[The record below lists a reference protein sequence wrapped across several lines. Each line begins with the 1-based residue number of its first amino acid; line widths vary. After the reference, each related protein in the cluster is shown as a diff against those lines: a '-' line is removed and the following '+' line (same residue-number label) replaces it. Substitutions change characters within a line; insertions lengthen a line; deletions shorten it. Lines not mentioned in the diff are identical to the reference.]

1 MFSLTGEKRTVRR
14 IKVAIALVFA
24 ISLLGLMPAR
34 SMAYPPWVAKAK
46 KFGAKD
52 CTFCHVEPEGG
63 PPWNAR
69 GTWLIKEKEKRNAD
83 AIDVEWLAD
92 YKPGPEKPA
101 DKPAPGK
108 KEEPKTEPEK
118 PATATSAEQELLN
131 LEREWLEAYIKRD
144 VVAMERILADD
155 FLIVYPDGNMLTRAD
170 EIAALRKPAPAGGTP
185 ALAAEE
191 SKVRVYGDAAVITG
205 ILAQKGTHAD
215 GPSKGTAFESRD
227 RYTDVYVKRAGRWQV
242 VSSQLT
248 AIKPKQSVGAAF
260 DLDTGTLDSF
270 VGQYE
275 LPMFKLAVTRE
286 GNRLYG
292 QPPGD
297 VRKELVAVSEN
308 EFLVAGEKQ
317 DPGGPHYLTAR
328 FTFVKD
334 KQTGQVTG
342 VKVHVAGQSHEGRKV
357 Q

>member
-1 MFSLTGEKRTVRR
+1 
-14 IKVAIALVFA
+14 LVFA
-24 ISLLGLMPAR
+24 ISLVGLLASR

-69 GTWLIKEKEKRNAD
+69 GNWLIKEKEKRNAD
-83 AIDVEWLAD
+83 AIDVEWLAE
-92 YKPGPEKPA
+92 YKPGAEEPA
-101 DKPAPGK
+101 EKPAPGK
-108 KEEPKTEPEK
+108 TGEPKAEPAK

-144 VVAMERILADD
+144 VASMERILADD

-170 EIAALRKPAPAGGTP
+170 EIGALKKPAPAGGMP
-185 ALAAEE
+185 ALSAEQ
-191 SKVRVYGDAAVITG
+191 SKVRVYGDTAVITG
-205 ILAQKGTHAD
+205 ILVQKGTLPD
-215 GPSKGTAFESRD
+215 GPNKGNAFETRD

-242 VSSQLT
+242 VSSHLT
-248 AIKPKQSVGAAF
+248 TIKPNQPVGAAVEV
-260 DLDTGTLDSF
+260 DTRTLDRY

-334 KQTGQVTG
+334 NQTGQVTG
-342 VKVHVAGQSHEGRKV
+342 VKVQIAGQSHEGRKV